1 MTPQEVIEAI
11 KSQTGRELEKKDLVL
26 PEIKQV
32 GAYNCEIKL
41 HPEVIGTFKVVVE
54 KLPQA

>member
-1 MTPQEVIEAI
+1 MIEAI
-11 KSQTGRELEKKDLVL
+11 KSQTGRDLEKKDLVL
-26 PEIKQV
+26 PDIKQV

-41 HPEVIGTFKVVVE
+41 HPEVTGTFKVVVE